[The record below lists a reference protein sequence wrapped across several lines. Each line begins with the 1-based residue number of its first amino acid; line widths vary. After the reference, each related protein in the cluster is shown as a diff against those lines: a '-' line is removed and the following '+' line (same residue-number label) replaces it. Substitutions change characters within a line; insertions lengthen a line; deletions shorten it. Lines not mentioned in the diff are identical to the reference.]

1 MVLLGI
7 FVFIS
12 AVALISIKWISVIDG
27 FWKLVWWVTVILSL
41 IRITCLW
48 IGIATINSP
57 GTSGILG
64 YFLVLTGLPEALFVR
79 QFRNQPNYWGC
90 VLSLLIPIGSFVWA
104 FLLGCVAAKAQNK
117 RS

>member
-27 FWKLVWWVTVILSL
+27 FWKSVVWVTVILSL

-48 IGIATINSP
+48 IGIATINSS
-57 GTSGILG
+57 GTSGVLG
-64 YFLVLTGLPEALFVR
+64 YFLVFSGLPEALFLR
-79 QFRNQPNYWGC
+79 QFRNQPIYWGC
-90 VLSLLIPIGSFVWA
+90 VISLLIPIGSFMWA